1 MPIVKSNVMI
11 NTRQNVN
18 NKNDKDQECVICKM
32 NNHSTHEC
40 RDLSAVQVTVM
51 QTKYRNRYENTSS
64 SSSSSNNQANF
75 SNQQMAILS
84 SSPLTQAL
92 TTLRPQ
98 PNTSHRMVHF
108 H

>member
-1 MPIVKSNVMI
+1 MI

-18 NKNDKDQECVICKM
+18 NKNDKDRECVICKM

-40 RDLSAVQVTVM
+40 RHLSAVQATVA
-51 QTKYRNRYENTSS
+51 QTKSRNRYENTS

-75 SNQQMAILS
+75 SNQQMPILS

-98 PNTSHRMVHF
+98 SNTAHRMVHF
-108 H
+108 N